1 MYKYSQNV
9 YVAPASRKRPRF
21 ALFVFLVA
29 ITGFLGFWLRSSL
42 NKRRPFIPSD
52 TFSLS
57 PDFLPANSTLGFGA
71 VLVVSP
77 LDSPRRH
84 SLLQAANV
92 TEIDLTI
99 PDLPVWTEEDEARFR
114 SAGPPTEM
122 TKGMIFAWMSHLHV
136 LEWSVFLLLT
146 PYP

>member
-1 MYKYSQNV
+1 M
-9 YVAPASRKRPRF
+9 AS
-21 ALFVFLVA
+21 
-29 ITGFLGFWLRSSL
+29 GFLATLKFDL
-42 NKRRPFIPSD
+42 PSD

-57 PDFLPANSTLGFGA
+57 PDFLPVNSTLGFGA

-77 LDSPRRH
+77 LDSPCRY

-92 TEIDLTI
+92 TKIDLTI
-99 PDLPVWTEEDEARFR
+99 PDLPVWTGEDEARFR

-122 TKGMIFAWMSHLHV
+122 MKGMIFAWMSHLHV